1 MNILPFVVVS
11 LVTTCAVS
19 IKFRKCFIV
28 KKKNTDSSVKKKK
41 ASTRHCSLTK
51 EDIEKLELFLN
62 YSALHL

>member
-1 MNILPFVVVS
+1 MNIMHFVVVS

-28 KKKNTDSSVKKKK
+28 KKNTDSSVKKKK